1 MVLIPSKEICRNFRG
16 CFHQRVSTQNLPP
29 SSQVWEDK
37 SVVTAAVTSCGW
49 ALRYASEALQN
60 DQVPTA
66 EGVEKCKLQTWM
78 TLRCH
83 RTYFMKFPS
92 IHRYFREGTMFFF
105 PKFVWMIRLDIFWS
119 WGHPLSW
126 ERWPK
131 RFIFVISIGET
142 QEPIASNLYIEP
154 PKKLD
159 LPIFGWK
166 ICNFY
171 ILYVYKYLKRY
182 KYISYICIQIYLW
195 HARKND
201 TNISISI
208 CI

>member
-1 MVLIPSKEICRNFRG
+1 MPPNIFYEI
-16 CFHQRVSTQNLPP
+16 
-29 SSQVWEDK
+29 
-37 SVVTAAVTSCGW
+37 
-49 ALRYASEALQN
+49 
-60 DQVPTA
+60 
-66 EGVEKCKLQTWM
+66 
-78 TLRCH
+78 
-83 RTYFMKFPS
+83 S
-92 IHRYFREGTMFFF
+92 IHSSLLQRRDHVFF

-182 KYISYICIQIYLW
+182 KYISYLRATAHAADPQEKRQQIWAAKRERELM
-195 HARKND
+195 R
-201 TNISISI
+201 TEISCGLKGEKLASFWFWVWIFFWQTWTIDPKVWEIFS
-208 CI
+208 

>member
-1 MVLIPSKEICRNFRG
+1 MLRKHSRTIRCQQPKA
-16 CFHQRVSTQNLPP
+16 L
-29 SSQVWEDK
+29 K
-37 SVVTAAVTSCGW
+37 SVNYRHGWHSDATEHILWNFHPFIATS
-49 ALRYASEALQN
+49 
-60 DQVPTA
+60 
-66 EGVEKCKLQTWM
+66 EKGPC
-78 TLRCH
+78 
-83 RTYFMKFPS
+83 
-92 IHRYFREGTMFFF
+92 FFF

-166 ICNFY
+166 ICNIY

-195 HARKND
+195 HARKSD